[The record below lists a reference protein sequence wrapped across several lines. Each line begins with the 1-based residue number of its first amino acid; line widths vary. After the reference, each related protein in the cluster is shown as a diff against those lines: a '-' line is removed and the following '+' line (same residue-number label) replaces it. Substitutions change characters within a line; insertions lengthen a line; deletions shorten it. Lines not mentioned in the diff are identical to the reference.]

1 MIFDKWDDMYEEY
14 LGIRPTDSSSEYYKI
29 FIGRWGRLDI
39 SQHIL
44 LGICILLNYYLHTR
58 EDLPEHDAQISSGD
72 FSPLLDW
79 MRKKVHRRGSIL
91 KPAEL
96 IEEATG
102 SPPRQ
107 RHLLIISVTR

>member
-1 MIFDKWDDMYEEY
+1 M
-14 LGIRPTDSSSEYYKI
+14 
-29 FIGRWGRLDI
+29 
-39 SQHIL
+39 
-44 LGICILLNYYLHTR
+44 
-58 EDLPEHDAQISSGD
+58 PEHDAQISSGD

-102 SPPRQ
+102 SPPSPEAFVDYLSNKVR
-107 RHLLIISVTR
+107 LLYSI